1 MSPKEIFKKVK
12 NSRRNNLT
20 EFEARKILDYYDI
33 PIVKGDIVKSLN
45 EAKKFVEKVR
55 YPVVLKVVSR
65 QIIHKTEVGGVILNI
80 KNERELY
87 QAYHQM
93 IKNIEKKAP
102 KAKIDGFFIQEML
115 PNDREVIVGGKK
127 DQTFG
132 QTIAFGMGGVF
143 VEILEDVSFRVVPIT
158 KQDAIEMLKEIKAL
172 KILKGYRG
180 KPPVDFEALVD
191 ILLRT
196 SKMLEANPEIK
207 ELDINPIFALPDRA
221 VAGDARIIVE

>member
-87 QAYHQM
+87 QAYHQI

>member
-1 MSPKEIFKKVK
+1 
-12 NSRRNNLT
+12 LT
-20 EFEARKILDYYDI
+20 EFEAREILSYYDI
-33 PIVKGDIVKSLN
+33 PVVKGEIIKSLGG
-45 EAKKFVEKVR
+45 AKKFVEKVG

-65 QIIHKTEVGGVILNI
+65 QIIHKTDIGGVVLNI
-80 KNERELY
+80 RNDKELY
-87 QAYHQM
+87 QAYHQI
-93 IKNIEKKAP
+93 IKNVEKKAP

-127 DQTFG
+127 DPTFG
-132 QTIAFGMGGVF
+132 QTIAFGLGGVF
-143 VEILEDVSFRVVPIT
+143 VEVFEDVSFRVVPIT
-158 KQDAIEMLKEIKAL
+158 RQDAIEMLKEIKAL

-196 SKMLEANPEIK
+196 SKMLEDNSEIK